1 MGTYAAAPLTYAAPE
16 VQYVPQATY
25 AAPATYAAAPMNY
38 AAPEPVYYEQP
49 QMTYAAAPQVLPTA
63 ASMIAYPQYQFQAAP
78 AAPVAPAAPAAPA
91 VAPAAPASTK
101 KRGVDKKKQKK

>member
-78 AAPVAPAAPAAPA
+78 AAPEPAPTPVPA
-91 VAPAAPASTK
+91 VAAPTK
-101 KRGVDKKKQKK
+101 KRGVDKRKQK